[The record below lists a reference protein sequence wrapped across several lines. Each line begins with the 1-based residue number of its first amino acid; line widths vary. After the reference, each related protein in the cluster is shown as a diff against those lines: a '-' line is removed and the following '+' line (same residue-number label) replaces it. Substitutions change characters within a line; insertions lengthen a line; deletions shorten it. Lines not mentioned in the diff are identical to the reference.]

1 MVWQSS
7 PYILLLFVAAV
18 VSFLWGLYGIRNV
31 RRQGRR
37 PHVVAF
43 VVLSFASAIWA
54 AVYAIQ
60 IASTTLETALL
71 AYKVLH
77 VGAAMAPPA
86 WFAFALAYS
95 GRSDWLTPVTI
106 AGIVAIPVAL
116 LVALPTNPSSIALT
130 AATMEPRG
138 SLIVLIT
145 GNGPLYQLHL
155 AYSYVIIVAGILFIV
170 SHALRS
176 ATDIWRQSALVVIGA
191 LVPLAL
197 NVLNVLSITP
207 FGGSTALNWTPVSLS
222 LSTILF
228 GVAIFRY
235 RMFDLTP
242 IASRVVLEQMGDGV
256 IVLDD
261 AERIVDLNPSAET
274 LVGDRHTVLG
284 AGISSH
290 LPQYELLEQ
299 GGQTDVSL
307 VEDDGERLFQLTRSP
322 LTKDGL
328 SYGWVVLA
336 NDVTDLERQ
345 RRELARQNERLDAFS
360 RVVAHDLRN
369 PLAVIGGYT
378 DLAEETGER
387 QHFETI
393 RKQLSHA
400 TTFLEDLLLLSQQ
413 GEAVE
418 DLQPVPLAA
427 IVEDV
432 RRGIAVADSSLEVET
447 QTDVIVMADGY
458 RLRQVL
464 DNLFRNARDHS
475 DGDVTVYV
483 SELPDGFA
491 VEDTGP
497 GIAAD
502 EREHVFEI
510 GFSTREDGSGFGLS
524 IIRDIVEA
532 HGWSIAV
539 VDGATGGGRFEIT
552 GVEFVTN
559 D

>member
-18 VSFLWGLYGIRNV
+18 VSFLWTLYGISNV
-31 RRQGRR
+31 RTHGRR

-60 IASTTLETALL
+60 LASTTLETALL
-71 AYKVLH
+71 AYKTLH

-116 LVALPTNPSSIALT
+116 LVALPTNPSSLALT

-138 SLIVLIT
+138 SLTVLVT

-155 AYSYVIIVAGILFIV
+155 AYSYVIIVAGILVIV
-170 SHALRS
+170 SHALQS
-176 ATDIWRQSALVVIGA
+176 ATNIWRQSALVVTGA
-191 LVPLAL
+191 LVPLVL

-207 FGGSTALNWTPVSLS
+207 PGSSTALNWTPVSLS

-256 IVLDD
+256 LVLDD
-261 AERIVDLNPSAET
+261 AERIVDLNSSAET
-274 LVGDRHTVLG
+274 LVGDRDAVIG
-284 AGISSH
+284 SDVSSH
-290 LPQYELLEQ
+290 LPQYKLLQQ
-299 GGQTDVSL
+299 GNQTHVSS
-307 VEDDGERLFQLTRSP
+307 VGDDEERLFQLTRSP
-322 LTKDGL
+322 LSMDGL

-345 RRELARQNERLDAFS
+345 RRELAKQNERLDAFS
-360 RVVAHDLRN
+360 RIVAHDLRN
-369 PLAVIGGYT
+369 PLVVIGGYT
-378 DLAEETGER
+378 DLAEETGETK
-387 QHFETI
+387 HFDTI
-393 RKQLSHA
+393 RKHVSHVS
-400 TTFLEDLLLLSQQ
+400 TFLEDLLLLSQQ
-413 GEAVE
+413 GETVE
-418 DLQPVPLAA
+418 DLRPVPLAA

-432 RRGIAVADSSLEVET
+432 RRGIADRSLHVET
-447 QTDVIVMADGY
+447 QTDVVVMADWD

-483 SELPDGFA
+483 YELHDGFA

-502 EREHVFEI
+502 AREHVFDI
-510 GFSTREDGSGFGLS
+510 GFSTREDGSGFGLP

-539 VDGATGGGRFEIT
+539 TEGAAGGGRFEIT
-552 GVEFVTN
+552 GVEFVTS